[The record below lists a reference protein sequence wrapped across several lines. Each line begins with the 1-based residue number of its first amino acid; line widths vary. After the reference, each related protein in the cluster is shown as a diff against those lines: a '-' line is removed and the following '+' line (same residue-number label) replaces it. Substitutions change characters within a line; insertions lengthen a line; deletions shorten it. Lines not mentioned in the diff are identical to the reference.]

1 MKVLA
6 IDFGTKRIGVAI
18 SEGTLAEPLVV
29 LENDQNIFHQL
40 QEIIDKYKIERLVI
54 GLSENEMADQTRDFA
69 QELEAV
75 IDVPFEF
82 FDAFLILAKKG
93 RNNSEIMLTN
103 QIILVKGFFSR
114 YNTGV

>member
-40 QEIIDKYKIERLVI
+40 QE
-54 GLSENEMADQTRDFA
+54 M
-69 QELEAV
+69 
-75 IDVPFEF
+75 
-82 FDAFLILAKKG
+82 
-93 RNNSEIMLTN
+93 
-103 QIILVKGFFSR
+103 
-114 YNTGV
+114 